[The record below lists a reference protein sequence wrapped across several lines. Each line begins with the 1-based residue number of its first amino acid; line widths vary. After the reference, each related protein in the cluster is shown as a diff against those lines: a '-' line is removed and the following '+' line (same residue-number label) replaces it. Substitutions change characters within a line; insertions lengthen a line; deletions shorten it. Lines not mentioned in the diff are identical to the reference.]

1 MTQTIVCVMDDAKYP
16 MVGQCGKHNKALSIA
31 DENALFIFECTATHI
46 QKRILNSGREP
57 T

>member
-1 MTQTIVCVMDDAKYP
+1 MTLKYL